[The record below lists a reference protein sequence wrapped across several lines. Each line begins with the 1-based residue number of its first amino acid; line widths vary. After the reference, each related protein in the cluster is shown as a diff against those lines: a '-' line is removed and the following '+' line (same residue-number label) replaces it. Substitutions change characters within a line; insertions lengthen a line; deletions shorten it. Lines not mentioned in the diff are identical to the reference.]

1 MSLKTLHQAIAAT
14 VKRFLPND
22 FFIYQLTAITDSSA
36 YDDTVRLDNR
46 PDNRLV
52 PPKIYAYI
60 AQITDAVEVGFFV
73 EKTAYTQDIFD
84 KQTKNVLMQRAD
96 YLWQSECFECFLAQK
111 YSSHYIETNLAI
123 NGCYNIY
130 RFDGY
135 RTPNQMPPLADTQ
148 HTLSIRHIAVL
159 DDGYVLTFHIRHHNQ
174 ALKLGEC
181 QFNLTAIL
189 YPIIHKAS
197 VAVYYAIK
205 HTNPP
210 NFHERSCWL

>member
-1 MSLKTLHQAIAAT
+1 MLLNVFWHKSTQATILRQILPSMDAIISTDLMAIA
-14 VKRFLPND
+14 
-22 FFIYQLTAITDSSA
+22 
-36 YDDTVRLDNR
+36 R
-46 PDNRLV
+46 PIRCL
-52 PPKIYAYI
+52 
-60 AQITDAVEVGFFV
+60 
-73 EKTAYTQDIFD
+73 
-84 KQTKNVLMQRAD
+84 
-96 YLWQSECFECFLAQK
+96 
-111 YSSHYIETNLAI
+111 
-123 NGCYNIY
+123 
-130 RFDGY
+130 
-135 RTPNQMPPLADTQ
+135 PLADTQ